1 MFVLTVDQ
9 RRSRRDIDRVP
20 DLLDRYATRPL
31 SRRFERTAGDEV
43 QAVSDDPDLVVD
55 IALDLVDDGSWSVG
69 IGAGSTEQPLPDVT
83 RAGRGA
89 AFEAARDAV
98 NRAKTAPGAIAV
110 AGPDDDTAADA
121 QAVLTLLAVLI
132 TRRSDEGRSAVA
144 TMRTAASQAAAA
156 TELGITRQA
165 MSQRLSVA
173 GWQAELSG
181 RTAAVRLLAR
191 ADGVSS

>member
-20 DLLDRYATRPL
+20 DLLDRYAERSLIRP
-31 SRRFERTAGDEV
+31 FDRTAGDEV
-43 QAVSDDPDLVVD
+43 QAVSDDPNLVVD

-69 IGAGSTEQPLPDVT
+69 IGAGATEQPLPDIT
-83 RAGRGA
+83 RAGRGE

-98 NRAKTAPGAIAV
+98 TRAKTAPGAIAV
-110 AGPDDDTAADA
+110 SGPSDDTAADA

-132 TRRSDEGRSAVA
+132 TRRSDEGRSATA
-144 TMRTAASQAAAA
+144 TMRTATSQAVAAA
-156 TELGITRQA
+156 ELGITRQA
-165 MSQRLSVA
+165 MSQRLAVA

-181 RTAAVRLLAR
+181 RNAAVRLLAR
-191 ADGVSS
+191 ADGGVS

>member
-9 RRSRRDIDRVP
+9 RRSRRDVDRVP
-20 DLLDRYATRPL
+20 DLLDRYASHSL

-69 IGAGSTEQPLPDVT
+69 IGAGVTEQPLPDIT

-98 NRAKTAPGAIAV
+98 NRAKNAPGAIAV
-110 AGPDDDTAADA
+110 AGPDEDTAADA

-144 TMRTAASQAAAA
+144 TMRTAASQAGAA

-165 MSQRLSVA
+165 MSQRLAVA

-191 ADGVSS
+191 ADGVTS